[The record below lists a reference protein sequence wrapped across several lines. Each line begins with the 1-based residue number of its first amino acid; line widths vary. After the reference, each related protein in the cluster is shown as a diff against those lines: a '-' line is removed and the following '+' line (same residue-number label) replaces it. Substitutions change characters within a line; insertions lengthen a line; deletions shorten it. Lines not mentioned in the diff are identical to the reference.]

1 MNDINILC
9 ILWFCV
15 YLTQAMWVCVRAC
28 YNTKWWNLWMNMK
41 RLLTHSGFPDFHR
54 HTMHTHTHW
63 RLRVL
68 RCMVCR
74 RTIKQNP
81 ARWMMKTWKSF
92 LCILYYTAS
101 LTVRHAFDSKM
112 FRNVVNATWGSRKM
126 MSTIELDVTAF
137 DIRFSSKTQFVFG
150 FLYNFNFVVCQ
161 MVWAVQI

>member
-1 MNDINILC
+1 MISISYAYCDSVC
-9 ILWFCV
+9 ISRKPCEC
-15 YLTQAMWVCVRAC
+15 VCVRATTQNGETC
-28 YNTKWWNLWMNMK
+28 EWTW
-41 RLLTHSGFPDFHR
+41 TVCSHIQVFPISIA
-54 HTMHTHTHW
+54 TPCTHTHW
-63 RLRVL
+63 RLRML
-68 RCMVCR
+68 QCMVCR

-81 ARWMMKTWKSF
+81 TRWMMKTWKSF